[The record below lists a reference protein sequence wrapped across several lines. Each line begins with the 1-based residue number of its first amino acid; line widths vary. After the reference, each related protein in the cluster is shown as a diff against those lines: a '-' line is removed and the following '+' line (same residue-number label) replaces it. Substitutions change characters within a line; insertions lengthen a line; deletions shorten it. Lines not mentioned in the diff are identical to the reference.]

1 MGFRGSRVQIPPS
14 RLSEEQALQRVLLWG
29 FCLPSGNTGEPPFRA
44 SGGETQE
51 IRVRN
56 LVECLRHAG
65 AARSVMRGRPTCSCD
80 RPNRK
85 HIATLLRCTD
95 PRGAMSCG
103 SPMPRGEQIAKPA
116 ERGTRLAGPFFCRE
130 SWAGTAR
137 AGHTERSPQSILSR
151 SPPCELSASVS
162 AL

>member
-1 MGFRGSRVQIPPS
+1 MLSALTPSPFGSSPP
-14 RLSEEQALQRVLLWG
+14 V
-29 FCLPSGNTGEPPFRA
+29 RA

-80 RPNRK
+80 RPYRK

-95 PRGAMSCG
+95 PRGAKSCG

-116 ERGTRLAGPFFCRE
+116 ERGTRLAGPFFPRVMGCNSSRWTHQAVQPE
-130 SWAGTAR
+130 HLDAR
-137 AGHTERSPQSILSR
+137 ADTDQGVVVVLAILSR
-151 SPPCELSASVS
+151 SFA
-162 AL
+162 AW